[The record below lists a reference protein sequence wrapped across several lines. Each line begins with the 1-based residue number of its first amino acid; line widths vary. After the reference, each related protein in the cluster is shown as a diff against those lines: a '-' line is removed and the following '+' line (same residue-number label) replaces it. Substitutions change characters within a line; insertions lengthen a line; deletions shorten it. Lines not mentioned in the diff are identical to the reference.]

1 MVIPAVSRLG
11 ALLTVVLALSA
22 ANSTAAE
29 RTHRTSDE
37 SRAATTLK
45 LRASLY
51 STALER
57 DYWNAKDGAFTARDG
72 SALHRTS
79 RAFVAAASIQGSAR
93 LKDGRMLMIDGR
105 DEGEIHW
112 KVSPHRYAVGALGCR
127 LLAFRSAAV
136 DKSVIPLGSKLIIPE
151 TRGMVLPDGTQ
162 HDGVWYAVD
171 TGAGIK
177 HGRID
182 LFVGTGKAPLATAIR
197 RGIGHLET
205 IEVRLGG
212 TMQGCPTA

>member
-1 MVIPAVSRLG
+1 MNRLRVVL
-11 ALLTVVLALSA
+11 AAVLALSA

-29 RTHRTSDE
+29 RIHRASDE
-37 SRAATTLK
+37 GRAATTLK

-51 STALER
+51 SIPLEK
-57 DYWNAKDGAFTARDG
+57 DYSNAKDGAFMARDG
-72 SALHRTS
+72 SVLHRGS
-79 RAFVAAASIQGSAR
+79 RAFVAAAAVQGSAR

-127 LLAFRSAAV
+127 VLAFRSAAV
-136 DKSVIPLGSKLIIPE
+136 DKSVIPLGSKLFIPE
-151 TRGMVLPDGTQ
+151 TRGLVLPDGTQ

-182 LFVGTGKAPLATAIR
+182 LFVGSGKAPLATAIR
-197 RGIGHLET
+197 HGIGHLET
-205 IEVRLGG
+205 IEVRVGG
-212 TMQGCPTA
+212 AMQGCPTA